1 MLLRTSFLNFR
12 KRQLVGNQQ
21 TQVSEG
27 SILGQLCFWCINCL
41 SDPLIK
47 GELLQDDTFLSPID
61 HTIYMPETN
70 VTDNL

>member
-21 TQVSEG
+21 TQVPEG
-27 SILGQLCFWCINCL
+27 SILRQLCFWYINCL

-47 GELLQDDTFLSPID
+47 GKPLQDDASLSPID
-61 HTIYMPETN
+61 HTINMPETN
-70 VTDNL
+70 LIDNL